1 MMEQDSLK
9 YDTIPERPLPQWLTK
24 QKQGLNTWQ
33 PEKIVMKEDKSLQT
47 SFIVTGAG
55 IILIICILTLLVL
68 RKKKRN
74 I

>member
-24 QKQGLNTWQ
+24 QKLGLNTWQ

-55 IILIICILTLLVL
+55 ILLIICILTVVVL

>member
-55 IILIICILTLLVL
+55 IILIICILTVLVL